1 MSRLTIT
8 LTAAAASALVAAA
21 TVALPA
27 LGDDSDNASPSPA
40 ALAACLRSHGL
51 TGAPDDPVALKQWI
65 GQRQTQDPDGV
76 KRAMLACE
84 QYQTGGPDKPK
95 FEKRRELSDADV
107 AKLVA
112 CMRDNGLDA
121 PSDPVALK
129 SWLTQEQQSHPDDV
143 ARVMPKCKMELDPMP
158 PPKDAK
164 PGVCGEDAKPGDA
177 PKPDAT
183 PEDSK
188 STSTQST

>member
-21 TVALPA
+21 VVALPA
-27 LGDDSDNASPSPA
+27 VGDDSNNDPSPA

-51 TGAPDDPVALKQWI
+51 AGAPDDPVALKQWI
-65 GQRQTQDPDGV
+65 GERASQDPLAV
-76 KRAMLACE
+76 KQAMNACP
-84 QYQTGGPDKPK
+84 QFQTGGPDKPK
-95 FEKRRELSDADV
+95 FEKRRSLSDADV
-107 AKLVA
+107 RRIVECIRA
-112 CMRDNGLDA
+112 NGLDA

-129 SWLTQEQQSHPDDV
+129 RWLQQEEQSHPDDV
-143 ARVMPKCKMELDPMP
+143 ARVMPKCKMQLDPSP

-164 PGVCGEDAKPGDA
+164 PGVCGEEAKPGEA

-183 PEDSK
+183 PEEST

>member
-21 TVALPA
+21 IMALPA
-27 LGDDSDNASPSPA
+27 IGDSSNPDPSPA

-51 TGAPDDPVALKQWI
+51 DGAPDDPIALKDWI
-65 GQRQTQDPDGV
+65 GERSTQDPDGV
-76 KRAMLACE
+76 KRAMSACQE
-84 QYQTGGPDKPK
+84 YQTGGPDKPR

-112 CMRDNGLDA
+112 CIRDNGLDA

-129 SWLTQEQQSHPDDV
+129 SWLAHEEQTHPDDV
-143 ARVMPKCKMELDPMP
+143 ARVIPKCKMQLDPRP
-158 PPKDAK
+158 PAK
-164 PGVCGEDAKPGDA
+164 EAKPGDCGNQA
-177 PKPDAT
+177 TPGDARKPDAT
-183 PEDSK
+183 PEDQPSQ
-188 STSTQST
+188 QS

>member
-27 LGDDSDNASPSPA
+27 LGDDPPNASKNAA

-51 TGAPDDPVALKQWI
+51 EGAPDDPVALKSWI
-65 GQRQTQDPDGV
+65 GERQAQDPLAV
-76 KRAMLACE
+76 KKAMNACQPPE
-84 QYQTGGPDKPK
+84 PKKGGFEERRQLSAPDV
-95 FEKRRELSDADV
+95 EKLI
-107 AKLVA
+107 A

-121 PSDPVALK
+121 PSDPAALK
-129 SWLTQEQQSHPDDV
+129 RWLQQEEQSHPDDV
-143 ARVMPKCKMELDPMP
+143 ARVMPKCKMQLDPNP

-164 PGVCGEDAKPGDA
+164 PGVCGDDAAKPGEA

-183 PEDSK
+183 PEE
-188 STSTQST
+188 STSTPTEST

>member
-21 TVALPA
+21 VVALPA
-27 LGDDSDNASPSPA
+27 VGDDSNNGPSPA

-51 TGAPDDPVALKQWI
+51 DGAPDDPVALKTWI
-65 GQRQTQDPDGV
+65 GERQAQDPDGV
-76 KRAMLACE
+76 KSAMSACQE
-84 QYQTGGPDKPK
+84 YQSGGPDKPK
-95 FEKRRELSDADV
+95 FEQRRELSAADV
-107 AKLVA
+107 AKVVA
-112 CMRDNGLDA
+112 CMRANGLDA

-129 SWLTQEQQSHPDDV
+129 RWLQQEEQSHPDDV
-143 ARVMPKCKMELDPMP
+143 ARVMPKCKMQLDPVP

-164 PGVCGEDAKPGDA
+164 PGVCGDEAKPGDV

-188 STSTQST
+188 STSTPST